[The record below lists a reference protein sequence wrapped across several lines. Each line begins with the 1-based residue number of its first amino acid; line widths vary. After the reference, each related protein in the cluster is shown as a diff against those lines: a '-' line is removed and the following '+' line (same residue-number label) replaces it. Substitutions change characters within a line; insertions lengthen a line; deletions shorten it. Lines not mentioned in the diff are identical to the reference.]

1 MKDKIKDTP
10 IAGKLPESNFVRVIN
25 YRNKVLEDSLDINEI
40 AEVDVGKITEL
51 FIDLMLEYERLDFVP
66 QLSDVIA
73 KAGILKW
80 RKAND

>member
-1 MKDKIKDTP
+1 MTKIRDIKG
-10 IAGKLPESNFVRVIN
+10 IVEKLPEIVDNRLNWYRRETLNTDIN
-25 YRNKVLEDSLDINEI
+25 LEDIV
-40 AEVDVGKITEL
+40 EVDVGKITEL

-80 RKAND
+80 KNI